1 MRYENEFQLRACNFK
16 ESTVVLTADIV
27 NIKGNQ
33 LDYDRD
39 RIEVHWPELLER
51 GVEFGDEFKV
61 RIERIERQ

>member
-16 ESTVVLTADIV
+16 EDTVVLTADIV

-39 RIEVHWPELLER
+39 RIEAHWPELLEH
-51 GVEFGDEFKV
+51 GVEFGMSFKV
-61 RIERIERQ
+61 TVELLE